1 MIKNKKIAFITR
13 AGVIAALYAALTILL
28 HPISFGA
35 VQLRV
40 SETLT
45 VLPFFF
51 LEAVPGLFIGCIV
64 SNLFSPNIVI
74 LDVVFGSLAT
84 LLAAVC
90 TRLTRIKWLAPLP
103 PVIFNALIVGAVI
116 TFSTTNQDSFAAAF
130 AGNAVS
136 VGIGEF
142 IVCYGLGLPLMF
154 AIWSVS
160 RRLKTENSFLRE
172 NREIREY
179 HHEKSQKSRD
189 PGGGTRYA
197 HASDIKSRTEGDAP
211 DRRQTGDIVSR

>member
-40 SETLT
+40 SEALR

-51 LEAVPGLFIGCIV
+51 REAVPGLFIGCIV

-90 TRLTRIKWLAPLP
+90 TRFIRIKWLAPLP

-116 TFSTTNQDSFAAAF
+116 TFSTTNQDGFAAAF

-160 RRLKTENSFLRE
+160 HRQKTVILRE
-172 NREIREY
+172 NRENREY